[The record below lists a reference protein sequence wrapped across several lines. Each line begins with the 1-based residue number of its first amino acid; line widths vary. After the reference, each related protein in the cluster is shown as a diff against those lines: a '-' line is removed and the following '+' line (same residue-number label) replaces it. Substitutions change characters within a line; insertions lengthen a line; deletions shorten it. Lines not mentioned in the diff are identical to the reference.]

1 MVNRK
6 WWEATS
12 QIDMLRR
19 RFDSVHMDR
28 RGFMKLAGAATGSI
42 AALSLLAACE
52 DDGDDEDVDAVEVPD
67 DDDDE
72 PAVEPDTDDEDE
84 EADVD
89 EEDDE
94 EDVEPDDDD
103 DVEDDDEAPAEGL
116 AADQTF
122 RLNFERDPQSHD
134 FNKDLYCGGESQMFA
149 MLGQFNTDLE
159 VDPDIAESWETEDS
173 VTWTFHIREDSFW
186 SNGDPVTAHDYEWSW
201 KRQLNPETAAPY
213 AGFLYDILNAEAYN
227 MGEIDD
233 EDEVGVRA
241 VDDYTLEVECEG
253 PRAYLPTVVTYIAAA
268 PSHRPSVEEHG
279 DQWTEAENIVTN
291 GPWTLDRWDHD
302 VTVDIVR
309 NDGYWDSD
317 NITLE
322 RVERPIIGSDASQLA
337 FENDEIDWHFRGQLG
352 QLERV
357 ENDPELSEQM
367 HRYNL
372 TGTWYLVPD
381 PNFEPFD
388 VPEVRLAIGHA
399 IDRDAIVDQVLRGLA
414 TPAYTFQ
421 PPGAPGYDDNTYD
434 EYTAYDPDL
443 AMSMLDGTPY
453 EGGENWPAIT
463 LTHREE
469 GDAPRAAAEAI
480 IEMLRQNLG
489 MEIEHE
495 IGEPV
500 ETYERMWEH
509 RIQFMWVRWF
519 NDYPD
524 PNNTLFQVW
533 YSGFPDGNRHAW
545 SDEEFDQL
553 VADARGEED
562 EDERWS
568 MYHRAN
574 EIQLEQGAAIY
585 IYNPW
590 NYGLMKPWVNNL
602 PRNSDGE
609 FVPSW
614 NIFLREYDYYEI
626 LER

>member
-1 MVNRK
+1 MASNN
-6 WWEATS
+6 WWNSAS
-12 QIDMLRR
+12 QIDLFRR
-19 RFDSVHMDR
+19 RFETIHMDR
-28 RGFMKLAGAATGSI
+28 RALLKLAGAATGSI

-52 DDGDDEDVDAVEVPD
+52 DDTEDEEAVAEEPDDDAEVDEPEDDGEDEPEEEPDDEDVE
-67 DDDDE
+67 
-72 PAVEPDTDDEDE
+72 EPD
-84 EADVD
+84 D

-94 EDVEPDDDD
+94 EADEPSGD
-103 DVEDDDEAPAEGL
+103 L
-116 AADQTF
+116 AAEQVLRT
-122 RLNFERDPQSHD
+122 NFERDPQSQD
-134 FNKDLYCGGESQMFA
+134 FNKDLYCGGETQLFA
-149 MLGQFNTDLE
+149 MLGQFDVELE
-159 VDPDIAESWETEDS
+159 AIPDIAESWETDDA
-173 VTWTFHIREDSFW
+173 VTWTFNLREDSGW

-213 AGFLYDILNAEAYN
+213 AGFLYDIQNAEAYN
-227 MGEIDD
+227 LGEIED

-241 VDDYTLEVECEG
+241 IDDYTLEVVCEG

-291 GPWTLDRWDHD
+291 GPWTLERWDHD
-302 VTVDIVR
+302 VTVDMIR
-309 NDGYWDSD
+309 NENYWDSES
-317 NITLE
+317 ITLE
-322 RVERPIIGSDASQLA
+322 RVVRPIIGSDASQLA

-357 ENDPELSEQM
+357 EDDPELSEQM

-381 PNFEPFD
+381 PNMEPFD
-388 VPEVRLAIGHA
+388 VPEVRLAISHA
-399 IDRDAIVDQVLRGLA
+399 IDRDAIVNQVLRGLA

-421 PPGAPGYDDNTYD
+421 PPGAPGFDENTYD
-434 EYTAYDPDL
+434 EYTSYDPDL

-453 EGGENWPAIT
+453 EGGENWPDIT

-469 GDAPRAAAEAI
+469 GDAPRAAAEAM
-480 IEMLRQNLG
+480 IEMLRQNLN
-489 MEIEHE
+489 MDIEHE

-524 PNNTLFQVW
+524 PNNTLYQVW

-553 VADARGEED
+553 VDEARGEDD
-562 EDERWS
+562 EDERWA

-574 EIQLEQGAAIY
+574 EIQIEQGAAIY
-585 IYNPW
+585 VYNPW
-590 NYGLMKPWVNNL
+590 NYGLMKPWVTNF
-602 PRNSDGE
+602 PRNSDGD

-614 NIFLREYDYYEI
+614 NIFIRDYDHYQI
-626 LER
+626 MDH